1 MIDSVYRK
9 DENCYRKVFLEQYN
23 SNNNTKS
30 YSDDSHNVDSDEEF
44 SHDSDKKNSV
54 KKIQMKKI
62 KFISLFLE
70 KASDLISIYP
80 KMLELRGKPFQRN
93 IRSVLFRKK

>member
-1 MIDSVYRK
+1 MV
-9 DENCYRKVFLEQYN
+9 LEQYN

-30 YSDDSHNVDSDEEF
+30 YSDYYHNVDSDEEF

-54 KKIQMKKI
+54 KKIQMKKM
-62 KFISLFLE
+62 KFISLFSE
-70 KASDLISIYP
+70 KTSCLISIYP
-80 KMLELRGKPFQRN
+80 KILELWGKLFQRN

>member
-1 MIDSVYRK
+1 M
-9 DENCYRKVFLEQYN
+9 FLEQYN

-30 YSDDSHNVDSDEEF
+30 YSDYYHNVDSDEEF

-54 KKIQMKKI
+54 KKIQMKKM
-62 KFISLFLE
+62 KFISLFSE
-70 KASDLISIYP
+70 KTSDLISIYP
-80 KMLELRGKPFQRN
+80 KMLELWGKLFQRN